1 MNSLGRLVGGAA
13 LRRRGC
19 GALHGL
25 QRQRP
30 SHGARRPRRERRGRR
45 GPGRQP
51 AIDPARLEVSPDRG
65 QDDAGCGAD
74 GHSAGRSDI
83 PTPTAG
89 PPAATPT
96 PPPPTATPLPTPTPT
111 PGAATVIRL
120 RAVRWAWQWIQ
131 GPGTTPGNPAPSITL
146 KGGQTYQLRIF
157 NGDIYDDAYLPHYFS
172 GIFGYI
178 SGAPLAY
185 GAPDVV
191 LTFTAPSVTSTTVLG
206 FSCQENGCGPVVRH
220 EGMLGSII
228 VTP

>member
-1 MNSLGRLVGGAA
+1 MSSLGRLIGGAA
-13 LRRRGC
+13 C
-19 GALHGL
+19 VAVGAAFFTACSDGVLPTAPAARDASAEAGEAPDANRIAVL
-25 QRQRP
+25 PVTR
-30 SHGARRPRRERRGRR
+30 SHRTVAKTTPGAAPT
-45 GPGRQP
+45 
-51 AIDPARLEVSPDRG
+51 A
-65 QDDAGCGAD
+65 
-74 GHSAGRSDI
+74 
-83 PTPTAG
+83 TPTAG

-111 PGAATVIRL
+111 PGPATVIRL

-131 GPGTTPGNPAPSITL
+131 GPGTTPGNPASTITL

-157 NGDIYDDAYLPHYFS
+157 NGDIYDEAYLPHYFS
-172 GIFGYI
+172 GVFGYI

-191 LTFTAPSVTSTTVLG
+191 LTFTAPSVTTTTVLG

-220 EGMLGSII
+220 EGMLGSIL